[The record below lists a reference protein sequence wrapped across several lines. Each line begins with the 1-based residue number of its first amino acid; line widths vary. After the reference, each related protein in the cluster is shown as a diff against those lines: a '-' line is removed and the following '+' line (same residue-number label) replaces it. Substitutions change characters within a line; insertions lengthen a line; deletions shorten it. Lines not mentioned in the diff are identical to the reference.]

1 MKKVTA
7 KVLFLGAFL
16 ESGGASFMW
25 PINTILIHNY
35 LHQSLAVAGT
45 VLFFN
50 SIFNFLGNYVGGYL
64 FDHIGGHKTVIIST
78 GISLIALIG
87 LIFNHGWPAYPILLP
102 ILGFGVGSS
111 YTVIN
116 SYASQL
122 NPTNKYNIFT
132 GIYVG
137 SKFGSIIGTALCGT
151 IASINMTL
159 VFVAYFI
166 SLGLFFILG
175 IFWYNNGSEFINKTH
190 QKIHLTKFKFQ
201 PGITLIVIFIG
212 LLWIVNSQWSS
223 NVSASITAFGIPM
236 SKYSI
241 LWTINSIL
249 TIILLPLITYLTKNW
264 KWFKRFQIPLGVILF
279 IIAFGSLIN
288 ATAYVS
294 FATGVI
300 LYTLG
305 EMLVSPSIPALISE
319 STPKS
324 KAGHYQ
330 SIVSMS
336 STFPKAIGPLLGG
349 ILIDH
354 TSYTVLY
361 LSAIGIL
368 ILSLFVFKL
377 GRNEI
382 EKMAN

>member
-1 MKKVTA
+1 VKKVTA

-50 SIFNFLGNYVGGYL
+50 SFFNFLGDYVGGQL

-78 GISLIALIG
+78 TISLGALIG
-87 LIFNHGWPAYPILLP
+87 LIFNHGWPAYPIFLT

-116 SYASQL
+116 SYASQI
-122 NPTNKYNIFT
+122 NHINKYNIFT
-132 GIYVG
+132 GIYVS

-151 IASINMTL
+151 LASINMTL

-175 IFWYNNGSEFINKTH
+175 IFWYNGDSGFINNTR
-190 QKIHLTKFKFQ
+190 QKIYLTKFKFQ
-201 PGITLIVIFIG
+201 SGITLIVLFIS
-212 LLWIVNSQWSS
+212 LIWIVNSQWSS
-223 NVSASITAFGIPM
+223 NISANITRLGIPM

-249 TIILLPLITYLTKNW
+249 TITLLPLITYLTKNW
-264 KWFKRFQIPLGVILF
+264 NWFKKFQIPLGVMLY

-288 ATAYVS
+288 ATAYLA
-294 FATGVI
+294 FAAGVI

-305 EMLVSPSIPALISE
+305 EMLVAPSIPALISN

-330 SIVSMS
+330 SIISMS

-349 ILIDH
+349 ILIKY